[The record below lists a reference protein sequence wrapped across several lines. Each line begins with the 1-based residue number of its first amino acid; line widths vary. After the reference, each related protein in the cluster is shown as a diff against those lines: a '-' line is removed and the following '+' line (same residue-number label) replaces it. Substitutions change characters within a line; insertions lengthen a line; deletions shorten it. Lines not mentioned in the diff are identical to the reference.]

1 MIFETKIYANSAF
14 NVNFLF
20 LQVVRDHPEWWFL
33 LSMDGFASHLNVR
46 EALEIFDQFKILLL
60 KEEGDSSHV
69 NQSYDQLVAKQDK
82 LLTKTYLGMF
92 RTYLKGNI
100 DQYLL
105 VATLYHVF

>member
-1 MIFETKIYANSAF
+1 
-14 NVNFLF
+14 
-20 LQVVRDHPEWWFL
+20 
-33 LSMDGFASHLNVR
+33 MDGFASHLNVR

-82 LLTKTYLGMF
+82 LLTKTYLGML
-92 RTYLKGNI
+92 RTHLKGNI

-105 VATLYHVF
+105 VAALCHVLKKVSESDAWKTSFIKVNLHLHHRLPFQHWIKKN

>member
-1 MIFETKIYANSAF
+1 
-14 NVNFLF
+14 
-20 LQVVRDHPEWWFL
+20 
-33 LSMDGFASHLNVR
+33 MDGFASHLNVR

-82 LLTKTYLGMF
+82 LLTKTYLGML
-92 RTYLKGNI
+92 RTHLKGNI

-105 VATLYHVF
+105 VATLCHVLKKVSESDAWKTSFIKVNLHPHHSLPFQDWIKN